1 LRVALIHLS
10 RPEIL
15 RGQQLRGYS
24 GGTIFHAKPGSEF
37 HANQNHHFKEG
48 VIMKTVYYMAY
59 VLSFVFIVG
68 ETSRR
73 GFEYFSVN
81 VTTMV
86 EDYLCGIL
94 LLSAAIVWTKKLKI
108 APKFMTGAWGYA
120 TGGMFVPFF
129 AHLEA
134 YLRGVT
140 FRADHPHADLES
152 VLLKGTIWAICLGC
166 FLVTLLSETKNPTDI
181 SSPNMN

>member
-1 LRVALIHLS
+1 
-10 RPEIL
+10 
-15 RGQQLRGYS
+15 
-24 GGTIFHAKPGSEF
+24 
-37 HANQNHHFKEG
+37 
-48 VIMKTVYYMAY
+48 MKAAHIMAY
-59 VLSFVFIVG
+59 VMSFVFIVG

-81 VTTMV
+81 ATTMV

-94 LLSAAIVWTKKLKI
+94 LLFAALFWSKRHEI
-108 APKFMTGAWGYA
+108 APKLMVASWAYA

-140 FRADHPHADLES
+140 FRADHPHAELES
-152 VLLKGTIWAICLGC
+152 VILKGAIWAICLL
-166 FLVTLLSETKNPTDI
+166 FFMVSLRSDI
-181 SSPNMN
+181 NKKVENSALI